1 MYIYVYTYIY
11 MYMYIYIYIYIHTQ
25 LYSWRQHI
33 STLAFWVSIRD
44 LTNSPEGSLERSALG
59 GAARPSSPNHRTPTA
74 FAPRHGGDVGSGLL
88 GLLVGL
94 GRWLVRFVLSPN
106 QFCCFECSKPLERKA
121 KDTVSNREVSCFL
134 SKEAYGPEHLEPW
147 DVRMAELQES
157 LVMPCFHEAYWVSYS
172 YSVRDVC
179 SSWRVSWPMGFYPQG
194 QPHQPY

>member
-1 MYIYVYTYIY
+1 MDCVFAVFAFSPFSRFRFFPFPCLAFSRFRVFVFRRRHPRGRDTDFVC
-11 MYMYIYIYIYIHTQ
+11 TVF
-25 LYSWRQHI
+25 
-33 STLAFWVSIRD
+33 STLAFGVSIRD

-74 FAPRHGGDVGSGLL
+74 FAPRHGGDLGSGLL

-106 QFCCFECSKPLERKA
+106 QFCCFEYSKPLERKA

-134 SKEAYGPEHLEPW
+134 SKEAFGPEHLEPW

-157 LVMPCFHEAYWVSYS
+157 LVMPCFHEA
-172 YSVRDVC
+172 D
-179 SSWRVSWPMGFYPQG
+179 
-194 QPHQPY
+194 